1 MVNKWNLRHLNKY
14 LNPILDD
21 KRLSFLMEMNLS
33 GEGSSLSYTLSRL
46 CQCLTVKS
54 DAKLLIY
61 LIFNL
66 LKKRETVVSG

>member
-1 MVNKWNLRHLNKY
+1 
-14 LNPILDD
+14 
-21 KRLSFLMEMNLS
+21 MEMNLS